1 MPKPAVEPEAVGA
14 AAFEP
19 PGMARA
25 EAATEAS
32 VLPGMIEM
40 IMGIVA
46 ARVVADPDSPINMR
60 RIRVV
65 RLIAKI
71 ATLICVLIGMLIWM
85 SAIGRGLMLVAVI
98 RRWSASRR
106 RMTLMFL
113 TTAMFVLLHG
123 ESGNAHHQ
131 QCR

>member
-1 MPKPAVEPEAVGA
+1 
-14 AAFEP
+14 
-19 PGMARA
+19 
-25 EAATEAS
+25 
-32 VLPGMIEM
+32 
-40 IMGIVA
+40 
-46 ARVVADPDSPINMR
+46 
-60 RIRVV
+60 
-65 RLIAKI
+65 
-71 ATLICVLIGMLIWM
+71 
-85 SAIGRGLMLVAVI
+85 MLVAVI